1 MRKCEDRSRRGE
13 MTCSQENQSEKVR
26 TELVGGAEREIWE
39 KSFLGRGNSMR
50 DGSETEKYIQQ

>member
-1 MRKCEDRSRRGE
+1 

-26 TELVGGAEREIWE
+26 TELVGGEEREIWE
-39 KSFLGRGNSMR
+39 KNFLGRGNSMR